1 MKKIKVKKFNF
12 VLISTLLILW
22 LDVWS
27 VDDAGQIER
36 RLDQIEKLLRT
47 DGLLNL
53 SSDVDKLKEDQRSL
67 QGRIEEITMKEDI
80 ITNNFIGDDGFG
92 DIMFEGELETEM
104 FRHQASIEEPLN
116 KTNDISKLSTIDEP
130 KAITDSTLERSRIG
144 IVLCV

>member
-1 MKKIKVKKFNF
+1 
-12 VLISTLLILW
+12 
-22 LDVWS
+22 
-27 VDDAGQIER
+27 
-36 RLDQIEKLLRT
+36 
-47 DGLLNL
+47 
-53 SSDVDKLKEDQRSL
+53 
-67 QGRIEEITMKEDI
+67 MKEDI

-144 IVLCV
+144 IVLVILRCIGIMFLFMKMLQDKNFSRCCYVVKVCHTFKKSPLF